1 MQAGSV
7 DDQAGEYRMR
17 VLEGTDVKTLN
28 RARFIEVLTP
38 LNIVV
43 IVAGGCSMLLMAPL
57 FAASMTEPATLASFF
72 GGLALCYALVSVGAF
87 ASNRVAASLNLADYR
102 ADD

>member
-1 MQAGSV
+1 ML
-7 DDQAGEYRMR
+7 

-43 IVAGGCSMLLMAPL
+43 IVAGGCSMLLMALCSPL
-57 FAASMTEPATLASFF
+57 
-72 GGLALCYALVSVGAF
+72 
-87 ASNRVAASLNLADYR
+87 R
-102 ADD
+102 